1 MNSGHDEPG
10 NMDPGSA
17 GQAPPGWYPVEGEGQ
32 RYWDGRAWTD
42 AVTPAPPGAPIPA
55 GSPVPVGTTDENTM
69 ALLIHVTAIFT
80 GIIGPIIIWAIKKDE
95 SEFIDYHGKEAINF
109 QITLYIAA
117 FVSFLL
123 IFVLIGIPLLLLI
136 FLAQFVL
143 PIMAA
148 VSASRGERFRYPLTL
163 RLL

>member
-1 MNSGHDEPG
+1 MNSGHNEPG
-10 NMDPGSA
+10 NMNPGPA
-17 GQAPPGWYPVEGEGQ
+17 EQAPAGWYPVDGGGQ
-32 RYWDGRAWTD
+32 RYWDGQAWTD
-42 AVTPAPPGAPIPA
+42 AVSPPPGAPIPA

-123 IFVLIGIPLLLLI
+123 VFVLIGIPLLLLI

-148 VSASRGERFRYPLTL
+148 IGASRGERFRYPLTL